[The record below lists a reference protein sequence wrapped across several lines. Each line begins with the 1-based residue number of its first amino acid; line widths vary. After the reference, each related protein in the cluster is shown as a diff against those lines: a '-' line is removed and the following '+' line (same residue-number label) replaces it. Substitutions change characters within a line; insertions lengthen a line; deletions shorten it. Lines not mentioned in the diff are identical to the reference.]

1 MKDNKYVILLIALL
15 VLYVFY
21 EMQKPQEENWT
32 ASYSYVDQNP
42 FGAKALYELSPSLFK
57 GKEIQSSFETLY
69 ELYEVSDS
77 TNNILVVAD
86 QLSFDKDESELLLQL
101 VKEGRTVLLAAQSME
116 GELADT
122 LSIKMREQAAFFSY
136 NPKAIS
142 ESLAGENVE
151 TITYEDQMIE
161 YPFLGALA
169 SFDRVGDEF
178 EVLAENSIKRPV
190 LLSYRLGKGRLV
202 LSSMPLAFTNYF
214 TLLPETYHL
223 TQEMMKLFPEDQ
235 PPVHIEYYQLG
246 RLESGSPIRVLLSN
260 PSLRMA
266 TYLVMFVLLIFLI
279 FQAKRRQRII
289 PILEENPNMSLEFV
303 QTLGSLYYRQ
313 SNHLNLMKKR
323 VLYWK
328 EYVRSRYHL
337 NTEYLNDDFLDELGK
352 KSGYSSGKIVLL
364 RELIL
369 AVEQGGRSV
378 DDRLLKDLE
387 NRLNEFYGIS

>member
-1 MKDNKYVILLIALL
+1 MV
-15 VLYVFY
+15 Y
-21 EMQKPQEENWT
+21 EMQKPKEENWAAT
-32 ASYSYVDQNP
+32 YSYVDQNP

-57 GKEIQSSFETLY
+57 GEEIRSSFETLY
-69 ELYEVSDS
+69 ELYQVGDS
-77 TNNILVVAD
+77 TNNILIVAD
-86 QLSFDKDESELLLQL
+86 QLSFSKDESELLLQL
-101 VKEGRTVLLAAQSME
+101 VESGKTVLLAAQSME

-122 LSIKMREQAAFFSY
+122 LSIKMREQATFFSF

-142 ESLAGENVE
+142 ESLAGENSE
-151 TITYEDQMIE
+151 AITFKDQIIN

-169 SFDRVGDEF
+169 SFDRVGEDF
-178 EVLAENSIKRPV
+178 DVLAENSIKRPV
-190 LLSYRLGKGRLV
+190 LLSYSLGEGKLF

-214 TLLPETYHL
+214 TLLPETSVF
-223 TQEMMKLFPEDQ
+223 TEEMMKTFPEDQ
-235 PPVHIEYYQLG
+235 PPLHIEYYQLG

-266 TYLVMFVLLIFLI
+266 AYLLMAVLVIFLF

-289 PILEENPNMSLEFV
+289 PVLEGNPNLSLDFV

-313 SNHLNLMKKR
+313 SDHLNLMKKR

-328 EYVRSRYHL
+328 EYVRSHYNL
-337 NTEYLNDDFLDELGK
+337 NTEHLNDDFLDELSK
-352 KSGYSSGKIVLL
+352 KSGHSSEKIVLL
-364 RELIL
+364 RELIV